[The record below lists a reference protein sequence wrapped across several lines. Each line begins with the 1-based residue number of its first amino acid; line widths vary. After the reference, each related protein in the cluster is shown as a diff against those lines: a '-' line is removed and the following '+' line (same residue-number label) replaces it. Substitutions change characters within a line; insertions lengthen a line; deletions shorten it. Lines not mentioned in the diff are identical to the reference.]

1 MTFYS
6 KYHSLPIPKGSNRT
20 RRKALLAV
28 CMLLCIFNW
37 GVRADFQMKF

>member
-20 RRKALLAV
+20 RRKALL
-28 CMLLCIFNW
+28 
-37 GVRADFQMKF
+37 RAGLGMSVGRKSAEKSTSL